1 MKINAPESYFGKKIK
16 VVATDGQEIV
26 GELYGYDYDYD
37 DEGNEVLEIDVENDR
52 GLLIGLTE
60 AEIKSIEVI
69 D

>member
-16 VVATDGQEIV
+16 VIATDGQEIV

>member
-1 MKINAPESYFGKKIK
+1 MKINAPESYFGEKIK
-16 VVATDGQEIV
+16 VIATDGQEIV

-37 DEGNEVLEIDVENDR
+37 DDGNEVLEIDVENDR

>member
-1 MKINAPESYFGKKIK
+1 MRINAPESYFGKKIK
-16 VVATDGQEIV
+16 VIATDGQEII

-37 DEGNEVLEIDVENDR
+37 DEGNKVLEIDVENDR
-52 GLLIGLTE
+52 GFLIGLTE

>member
-16 VVATDGQEIV
+16 VIATDGQEIV

-60 AEIKSIEVI
+60 DEIKSIEVI